1 MLSALLRPFNKGE
14 NSHDESHRDIEHH
27 FASIPPRP
35 SAATLGEYR
44 QHRHATAD
52 FTEAD
57 DDDEDEDDEPRN
69 NGGQSRYHAG
79 MQTEED
85 EDGRTNSV
93 GVLPVFSAGH
103 LDSLPIYSMT
113 HAIRIIVQARTETTL
128 TWDQLRSPQVSQ
140 FLVKPMQQQIRTQH
154 FSRGTLYALM
164 ANCLQFEKEG
174 QLYPGNAGTSSTRAK
189 VCELLAVKLLKEY
202 NTREL
207 IDALSYDFY
216 PLQGIPGSQTPP
228 GLAQRSKSPTMRT
241 STLEVAIRAS
251 AKHFLSHPLVV
262 QQVEAIWNGAISFHS
277 AADQIRRQGTS
288 SSSVGSNRNQP
299 RRQSTATAR
308 TPLLGGH
315 QPKEDDL
322 RSVIMAPGRR
332 FVALYDPRTASLFKL
347 SRLRVPRYR
356 QILSTCSLAI
366 LICLFL
372 AVLSQRSSKIT
383 SLELIFWFWSAGF
396 MLDEIVGFNEQGLS
410 IYIMSFWNIFDLG
423 ILLLLIVYYA
433 MRIYGVF
440 LLDPHKWN
448 ENAYDVLAANAIL
461 LLPRVFSVL
470 DHYQYF
476 SQLLLAFRLMAI
488 DLAAVFVLI
497 LVCCSGF
504 FVFFT
509 LSKNT
514 NDPYVLAYK
523 IFQILMG
530 FTPAA
535 WEVWDS
541 YTWMGKALMALF
553 LIICHFVIVTILITV
568 LTNSFMSIASNANEE
583 HQFLFAVNTLSMVK
597 NDTLFSYVAPGNIF
611 GWALMPLR
619 YFMPLNQFVW
629 LNRTVIKATHSPLL
643 FCIFVYEKYFLAKY
657 VYEAT
662 DLVDNTSRGRPMSLV
677 DPSGRSAFFSPSI
690 RVREESVLGYQKDRA
705 LEEVFRR
712 APDMATLRSQRRNER
727 RKTQNAIRSWM
738 DQNDGGFHSPQNY
751 STIDSRI
758 TSDWQRRLSM
768 NRERPSRFPR
778 QYSDLRSAASD
789 PADLVSDIPYRMAP
803 EFYHDGVA
811 RRDYA
816 PDMKEHTDGDGD
828 GDDELVTNDEDDE
841 DNATNNTHNMDDG
854 QDGPPETVEE
864 DYFTTPV
871 AGRFNNEFSSVQSP
885 RPGQSRRSALHTR
898 TLSTNTIL
906 YVPEENPQRYSSSEA
921 SREQFAQPFSR
932 RNTPMAT
939 PISAGGGG
947 YRSPRR
953 SLHMT
958 ASRPRPIVQPRDMAR
973 TAPTRS
979 ALTLD
984 IPPRKVSMQRR
995 SSVELD
1001 TASDLN
1007 GTAETGDDNF
1017 SGVPS
1022 SFATQMAMASAM
1034 LSKSA
1039 QGDNNR
1045 MSRLMLAKMK
1055 TLEESLGDVVREMSL
1070 LRNSVPNTAYNSD
1083 DGGMNFKKR
1092 PVKMMVGPPGSSE
1105 PSSTSAPGPAMMD
1118 IANREREKEKGVF
1131 KKTKVV
1137 PKRIQPRRPGSWR
1150 IPSFRGSKEGGGS
1163 GSGSAGTAAGAG
1175 LGIENQP
1182 LSMTAMI
1189 KGKEKE
1195 ASPQTP
1201 LARTAQAES
1210 DDHDEDDDDDGQLP
1224 GKMSPDGF
1232 TREKT
1237 KKGRGG
1243 VGSL

>member
-1 MLSALLRPFNKGE
+1 MLSALLRPFGRGE
-14 NSHDESHRDIEHH
+14 NSQDEGHRPDVEQR
-27 FASIPPRP
+27 FAPTNRMYRASVA
-35 SAATLGEYR
+35 SLGEYR
-44 QHRHATAD
+44 QHRHAAAD
-52 FTEAD
+52 FTEAEDD
-57 DDDEDEDDEPRN
+57 DDDEENESHHDN
-69 NGGQSRYHAG
+69 GQSSRYQAAG
-79 MQTEED
+79 VQTEED
-85 EDGRTNSV
+85 EDGRSHSI
-93 GVLPVFSAGH
+93 GLPLFSAGH

-140 FLVKPMQQQIRTQH
+140 FLIRPMQQQIRTQH

-189 VCELLAVKLLKEY
+189 VCELLALKILKEY
-202 NTREL
+202 TTREL

-216 PLQGIPGSQTPP
+216 PLQGIPGSQGPLP
-228 GLAQRSKSPTMRT
+228 QHARSSPATMRT

-262 QQVEAIWNGAISFHS
+262 MQLEAIWNGAISFHS
-277 AADQIRRQGTS
+277 TEDQLRRQGS
-288 SSSVGSNRNQP
+288 SSSAVGSNQS
-299 RRQSTATAR
+299 RRQSTVR
-308 TPLLGGH
+308 TPLLS
-315 QPKEDDL
+315 QQQQAKEDHGRAL
-322 RSVIMAPGRR
+322 AHVSGRR
-332 FVALYDPRTASLFKL
+332 FVTLYDPRTASLFKL

-366 LICLFL
+366 LIALFL

-410 IYIMSFWNIFDLG
+410 LYIMSFWNIFDLG
-423 ILLLLIVYYA
+423 ILLLLIVYYC
-433 MRIYGVF
+433 MRIYSVF
-440 LLDPHKWN
+440 LLEPHKWN
-448 ENAYDVLAANAIL
+448 ENAYDVLAANAVL
-461 LLPRVFSVL
+461 LLPRIFSIL

-476 SQLLLAFRLMAI
+476 SQLLIAFRLMAV

-583 HQFLFAVNTLSMVK
+583 HQFLFAINTISMVK
-597 NDTLFSYVAPGNIF
+597 NDTLFSYIAPANIF
-611 GWALMPLR
+611 AWGLMPLR
-619 YFMPLNQFVW
+619 YFMSLKRFVW
-629 LNRTVIKATHSPLL
+629 LNRALIKATHFPLL
-643 FCIFVYEKYFLAKY
+643 FCIFFYEKYFLAPY
-657 VYEAT
+657 IYEAT
-662 DLVDNTSRGRPMSLV
+662 DLVDNPGRGRPHGLSLG
-677 DPSGRSAFFSPSI
+677 DPSTRSAFFSPSV

-712 APDMATLRSQRRNER
+712 APDTATLRTQRRNER
-727 RKTQNAIRSWM
+727 RKTQNAIRTWM
-738 DQNDGGFHSPQNY
+738 DQNDGGFRSPQNY
-751 STIDSRI
+751 STIDSRM
-758 TSDWQRRLSM
+758 TGDWRRRLSM

-789 PADLVSDIPYRMAP
+789 PADFVSDAPYPMAP
-803 EFYHDGVA
+803 EYYHDGVH

-816 PDMKEHTDGDGD
+816 HEMKENTDAD
-828 GDDELVTNDEDDE
+828 GDDELVTNDEEEE
-841 DNATNNTHNMDDG
+841 DNVTNTIDDG
-854 QDGPPETVEE
+854 HGHDREAMEE

-871 AGRFNNEFSSVQSP
+871 ASRFINDELPSNDSP
-885 RPGQSRRSALHTR
+885 RIGQSRRNALHTR

-906 YVPEENPQRYSSSEA
+906 YVPEENHQPYSSSSA
-921 SREQFAQPFSR
+921 SMGRSPQLPSR
-932 RNTPMAT
+932 RHTPIMT
-939 PISAGGGG
+939 PISGGGH
-947 YRSPRR
+947 RSPRR
-953 SLHMT
+953 SLYMT
-958 ASRPRPIVQPRDMAR
+958 SSRPRPIAPPRDMAR

-979 ALTLD
+979 GLTLD
-984 IPPRKVSMQRR
+984 IPARR
-995 SSVELD
+995 PATQHQHQQDPQDVHRHRRMSS
-1001 TASDLN
+1001 SDLN
-1007 GTAETGDDNF
+1007 ATVTVDDEESTF

-1022 SFATQMAMASAM
+1022 SFATQMAMATAM

-1070 LRNSVPNTAYNSD
+1070 LRNSVPNTAHNSD
-1083 DGGMNFKKR
+1083 DGGEEETAEDDGGTAG
-1092 PVKMMVGPPGSSE
+1092 VVG
-1105 PSSTSAPGPAMMD
+1105 A
-1118 IANREREKEKGVF
+1118 
-1131 KKTKVV
+1131 VV
-1137 PKRIQPRRPGSWR
+1137 D
-1150 IPSFRGSKEGGGS
+1150 FCAGGG
-1163 GSGSAGTAAGAG
+1163 GG
-1175 LGIENQP
+1175 
-1182 LSMTAMI
+1182 
-1189 KGKEKE
+1189 
-1195 ASPQTP
+1195 
-1201 LARTAQAES
+1201 
-1210 DDHDEDDDDDGQLP
+1210 DDDG
-1224 GKMSPDGF
+1224 SW
-1232 TREKT
+1232 T
-1237 KKGRGG
+1237 GR
-1243 VGSL
+1243 VRIETE